1 MTRHAKIFE
10 VMEEEGKGMEKR
22 PFQFMNIPERS
33 QKPRD
38 KGITMMIDWG
48 IGVARQKDILEIAG
62 EAIDIAKIAVGLS
75 GIISE
80 KVLTEK
86 IRVYNDYRVDA
97 FIGGQFLEYG
107 IFHQG
112 LDVGK
117 RYFEEARRL
126 GFKLVEVSDNN
137 LKITP
142 EDKFELIRMGSR
154 DFGLRI
160 LGEVGSKTE
169 MSSAEAM
176 VGGIKGCLAH
186 GAWKVFVEGAEFT
199 DKNDGTLL
207 EDVIEG
213 VTKGVDLKDILF
225 ELPGRWISNVHGC
238 GIHDMEVFLVDRF
251 GAEVNIANVQPEEIM
266 ELETLRTGVGVKLK
280 QKSP

>member
-1 MTRHAKIFE
+1 
-10 VMEEEGKGMEKR
+10 MEKR
-22 PFQFMNIPERS
+22 PFQFMNVPKRS

-38 KGITMMIDWG
+38 RGITMMVDWG
-48 IGVARQKDILEIAG
+48 IGVERQKDILGIAG
-62 EAIDIAKIAVGLS
+62 DAVDIAKIAVGLS

-80 KVLTEK
+80 KVLMEK
-86 IRVYNDYRVDA
+86 IRIYNDYQVDA

-112 LDVGK
+112 LPIAK
-117 RYFEEARRL
+117 PYFEEARRL
-126 GFKLVEVSDNN
+126 GFKVVEVSDNN
-137 LKITP
+137 LTIAP

-154 DFGLRI
+154 DFGLKI

-169 MSSAEAM
+169 MSSPQAM
-176 VGGIKGCLAH
+176 VAGIKGCLAH

-199 DKNDGTLL
+199 DKHDGTLR

-213 VTKGVDLKDILF
+213 VAGGVDLKDILF

-251 GAEVNIANVQPEEIM
+251 GPEVNIANVQPDEIL

-280 QKSP
+280 Q

>member
-1 MTRHAKIFE
+1 MKQ
-10 VMEEEGKGMEKR
+10 R
-22 PFQFMNIPERS
+22 PFQFMNVPKRS
-33 QKPRD
+33 EKPRD
-38 KGITMMIDWG
+38 RGITMMIDWG
-48 IGVARQKDILEIAG
+48 MGVERQRDILEIAG
-62 EAIDIAKIAVGLS
+62 DAIDIAKIAVGLS

-80 KVLTEK
+80 RVLTEK
-86 IRVYNDYRVDA
+86 IKIYTDYQVEA
-97 FIGGQFLEYG
+97 FIGGQFLEFG

-112 LDVGK
+112 LEIAK
-117 RYFEEARRL
+117 PYFEEAKRL
-126 GFKLVEVSDNN
+126 GFKFIEISDNN
-137 LKITP
+137 LEIRP
-142 EDKFELIRMGSR
+142 EDKFELVRMGSQ
-154 DFGLRI
+154 DFGLTI

-169 MSSAEAM
+169 ISSPKAM
-176 VGGIKGCLAH
+176 VDGIEGCLAS

-213 VTKGVDLKDILF
+213 IIKGVDLKDIIF

-251 GAEVNIANVQPEEIM
+251 GPEVNIANVPPDEIL

-280 QKSP
+280 QK

>member
-1 MTRHAKIFE
+1 
-10 VMEEEGKGMEKR
+10 MEKR
-22 PFQFMNIPERS
+22 PFQFMNVPKRR

-38 KGITMMIDWG
+38 TGITMMIDWG
-48 IGVARQKDILEIAG
+48 IGVVRQRDILEIAG

-80 KVLTEK
+80 KILTEK
-86 IRVYNDYRVDA
+86 IRIYNDYQVDA

-112 LDVGK
+112 LHMA
-117 RYFEEARRL
+117 RPYFEEARRL

-137 LKITP
+137 LKISP
-142 EDKFELIRMGSR
+142 EDKFELIRMGSQ
-154 DFGLRI
+154 DFELKV

-169 MSSAEAM
+169 MSSTGAM
-176 VGGIKGCLAH
+176 VEGIKGCLVH

-213 VTKGVDLKDILF
+213 VSRGVDLKDILF

-251 GAEVNIANVQPEEIM
+251 GPEVNIANVQPDEIL

-280 QKSP
+280 RK